1 MRPIQMQISRH
12 LLRPALLFSLAVAPG
27 LYSGSMLAQQTP
39 QQSAQQAV
47 QQAAQQAAQARAQQP
62 QIIPRPP
69 EVSASSYIV
78 MDAATGTVLVE
89 ENADQALPPA
99 SLTKIMT
106 VYVAD
111 NELAAGNISL
121 DDEVHVSVN
130 AWQTEG
136 SKMFIQE
143 GTKVRLEDIL
153 RGIIIQSGNDA
164 SIALA
169 EHIAGSE
176 GAFADMMNQYA
187 QQIGMTNSHFMN
199 ASGLPDPDHYMSAR
213 DLAILAQA
221 TITRFPESYKI
232 YGEQEFTYNNIRQ
245 PNRNTLLFTDRN
257 VDGMKTGHTEE
268 AGYCLV
274 ASAVRDDMRLV
285 TVVMGTASTDARAQE
300 TQKLLTYGFRF
311 YETHELFA
319 ANHVLGT
326 AMVWSGASDQVDVG
340 IQQAMTVTMQ
350 RGRADELETVLELQ
364 PTIKAPIA
372 AGDVLGKA
380 TIKLGDQVYYEGPV
394 VAMQAVERGSLVKRL
409 MDWLNLFFLSLFGSD
424 AASTS
429 AEPVANAE

>member
-1 MRPIQMQISRH
+1 MNHHKLACSRH
-12 LLRPALLFSLAVAPG
+12 LLRPFLLLALACAPVLFSGSSHAQELAQTP
-27 LYSGSMLAQQTP
+27 QQTP
-39 QQSAQQAV
+39 QQ
-47 QQAAQQAAQARAQQP
+47 AAQRARQP

-69 EVSASSYIV
+69 AIAASSYIV
-78 MDAATGTVLVE
+78 MDAATGSVLVE

-106 VYVAD
+106 VFVAD

-121 DDEVHVSVN
+121 DDEVHVSVK

-143 GTKVRLEDIL
+143 GTTVRLEDIL

-187 QQIGMTNSHFMN
+187 QQIGMTNSHFTN

-213 DLAILAQA
+213 DLATLAQA
-221 TITRFPESYKI
+221 AISRFPESYKI

-285 TVVMGTASTDARAQE
+285 TVVMGTTSTDARAQE

-311 YETHELFA
+311 HQTHQLFSG
-319 ANHVLGT
+319 NDVLGSSK
-326 AMVWSGASDQVDVG
+326 VWSGASEMVDFG
-340 IQQAMTVTMQ
+340 IQQALTVTIP
-350 RGRADELETVLELQ
+350 RGRAEELETVLELQ
-364 PTIKAPIA
+364 PMLKAPIA

-380 TIKLGDQVYYEGPV
+380 VVKLGDQVFYDGPV
-394 VAMQAVERGSLVKRL
+394 VAMQAVAPGSLMKRL
-409 MDWLNLFFLSLFGSD
+409 TDWLHLFFLSLFGGSE
-424 AASTS
+424 ASTS
-429 AEPVANAE
+429 AEPVAGAA

>member
-1 MRPIQMQISRH
+1 MTH
-12 LLRPALLFSLAVAPG
+12 NKHTFLDHCLRTPLFLVITLIAGLVAGPVF
-27 LYSGSMLAQQTP
+27 AQQSQIVP
-39 QQSAQQAV
+39 
-47 QQAAQQAAQARAQQP
+47 RAP
-62 QIIPRPP
+62 DIN
-69 EVSASSYIV
+69 ASSYIV
-78 MDAATGTVLVE
+78 MDAVTGAVVVE

-106 VYVAD
+106 VFVAD

-121 DDEVHVSVN
+121 DDEVHVSVK
-130 AWQTEG
+130 AWRAEG

-143 GTKVRLEDIL
+143 GTVVRLEDIL

-176 GAFADMMNQYA
+176 DAFADMMNQYA
-187 QQIGMTNSHFMN
+187 QQIGMNSSHFTN

-221 TITRFPESYKI
+221 AISRFPESYSI
-232 YGEQEFTYNNIRQ
+232 YGEREFTYNNIRQ

-274 ASAVRDDMRLV
+274 ASSVRDDMRLI
-285 TVVMGTASTDARAQE
+285 TVVMGTDSTNARAQE

-311 YETHELFA
+311 YETRELFSGTD
-319 ANHVLGT
+319 VLGST
-326 AMVWSGASDQVDVG
+326 RVWSGASDSVDVG
-340 IQQAMTVTMQ
+340 VSAALTVTMP
-350 RGRADELETVLELQ
+350 RGRAGELETVLDI
-364 PTIKAPIA
+364 PSSIKAPIA
-372 AGDVLGKA
+372 VGDILGKV
-380 TIKLGDQVYYEGPV
+380 TVKLGEQIYYDGPA
-394 VAMQAVERGSLVKRL
+394 VAMQSVEPGSLLKRL
-409 MDWLNLFFLSLFGSD
+409 MDWLHLFFLSLFGGSEGN
-424 AASTS
+424 TS
-429 AEPVANAE
+429 AAPVASV

>member
-1 MRPIQMQISRH
+1 MGYHDRICSVPGKGLHYRCRQ
-12 LLRPALLFSLAVAPG
+12 LLTLLMVAAC
-27 LYSGSMLAQQTP
+27 SSMALAQ
-39 QQSAQQAV
+39 
-47 QQAAQQAAQARAQQP
+47 

-69 EVSASSYIV
+69 EINASSYVV
-78 MDAATGTVLVE
+78 MDAATGSILVE
-89 ENADQALPPA
+89 ENSSQSLPPA

-111 NELAAGNISL
+111 RELAAGNISL
-121 DDEVHVSVN
+121 DDEVHVSVK

-143 GTKVRLEDIL
+143 GTTVRLEDIL

-176 GAFADMMNQYA
+176 DAFADMMNQYA
-187 QQIGMTNSHFMN
+187 QQLGMTSSHFTN
-199 ASGLPDPDHYMSAR
+199 SSGLPHPDHYMSAY
-213 DLAILAQA
+213 DLAILARA
-221 TITRFPESYKI
+221 AITEFPETYAI
-232 YGEQEFTYNNIRQ
+232 YGEREFTYNNIRQ

-274 ASAVRDDMRLV
+274 ASALRDDMRLI
-285 TVVMGTASTDARAQE
+285 TVVMGTSSTDARAQE

-311 YETHELFA
+311 FETHQLFDG
-319 ANHVLGT
+319 NDVLGSSK
-326 AMVWSGASDQVDVG
+326 VWSGAIDSVEIGVQSPL
-340 IQQAMTVTMQ
+340 TVTVP
-350 RGRADELETVLELQ
+350 RGQVEQLETVLEIPSSL
-364 PTIKAPIA
+364 KAPIA

-380 TIKLGDQVYYEGPV
+380 VVRLGEQVYYDGPV
-394 VAMQAVERGSLVKRL
+394 VAMHDVERGSLMKRL
-409 MDWLNLFFLSLFGSD
+409 MDWLYLFFLSLFGGDSEVE
-424 AASTS
+424 AG
-429 AEPVANAE
+429 